1 MQFQNFD
8 GETKRNVARDTPHP
22 IDLAGLAKWL
32 EEHKLQVIAVEDW
45 ILIQRA
51 SFDVLIAEE
60 PYHSIQIYVNL
71 VTNKHVVRV
80 WGISIKSGD
89 SLTTQDLQEL
99 CVYCFQQS
107 AACVGYLGFP
117 PEDRVEL
124 VRVNFPRTRWISRS
138 CEVAYPKGHGNLT
151 IGLCPACSGGTNTRK
166 IRRSKENLVGHSDQ
180 TLESEDRLERQSNLQ
195 EDHAD
200 ANLIHQD
207 LSGGFEDQ
215 DATENIAPEERA
227 NKQQYSSKEYKVTQ
241 KPTKK
246 QRTKNYSPHD
256 RILAL
261 RLLKDCDPDG
271 ILSCLKWRPEVKEKK
286 ETIYADIHRRF
297 ASESERKSVTM
308 EEVGGYMR
316 VLRPCFFHFFTRSI
330 CSSRIS

>member
-1 MQFQNFD
+1 MEDQRLSRSGRWEASPVSEVLVNDNFEPQLIWGKGGILQFQNFD

-22 IDLAGLAKWL
+22 IDLAELAKWL
-32 EEHKLQVIAVEDW
+32 EEHKLQVITVEDW

-71 VTNKHVVRV
+71 MTNKYVVRV
-80 WGISIKSGD
+80 WGISIKCGD

-124 VRVNFPRTRWISRS
+124 VRVNFPRTRWISRL

-166 IRRSKENLVGHSDQ
+166 IRRKENLVDHSDQ
-180 TLESEDRLERQSNLQ
+180 TQESEDRLECQSNLQ
-195 EDHAD
+195 EEHAG
-200 ANLIHQD
+200 ANLLHQD
-207 LSGGFEDQ
+207 QSGGFEDQ
-215 DATENIAPEERA
+215 DT
-227 NKQQYSSKEYKVTQ
+227 
-241 KPTKK
+241 
-246 QRTKNYSPHD
+246 
-256 RILAL
+256 AL
-261 RLLKDCDPDG
+261 RV
-271 ILSCLKWRPEVKEKK
+271 EVN
-286 ETIYADIHRRF
+286 
-297 ASESERKSVTM
+297 KSN
-308 EEVGGYMR
+308 
-316 VLRPCFFHFFTRSI
+316 
-330 CSSRIS
+330 